1 MSAAELVSAEPWFTS
16 GVTPHGTARSSRE
29 ELNA

>member
-16 GVTPHGTARSSRE
+16 GVTPHGTAWYARK